1 LLYLQQRFELRQ
13 LGDDLKQK
21 QVIQD
26 RLLQKILYS
35 KRLLVDHVEALEQC
49 IQELQAAANPS
60 RQLLT
65 TRNACLILGGT
76 VIEHLITPRS
86 VRYTMIPSI
95 LISGTFAALCAVK
108 SVFVCR
114 NKIVERKL
122 EQLVKTIDEFG
133 NCIRRNMTYFQE
145 IIIMK
150 QAELIESRQIERAWD
165 CITAAKEV
173 TEILYDATR
182 KMETDYP
189 LPAKYGPY
197 YAAMEELR
205 ECEYFKNNVTDY
217 SPKHIKD
224 FHNIFAYVQSQYLLR
239 LALTITTRPSIS
251 QLSEDLVKID
261 CQVRQLVQEEE
272 QHFSNLAMAM
282 QNRKQLEL
290 AEINATKA
298 EQQRSGPIAVL
309 QHSSL
314 KLSACM
320 VAVAGECQALD
331 VTLQQLTA
339 TEAANRNNAKEL
351 VAVASNMRGIEN
363 ALAVCCDDFQRLM
376 LVYNKFL
383 HSKLDLEGELTPRP
397 KEYLGEEF
405 PESIL
410 RVEYSQ
416 NVDAPQQKDDFYAYM
431 YDENE
436 ELEQFEAEQH
446 APFPTPEK
454 ELLNFEKRIT
464 KGKFKPVLKQ
474 LKDRIDPIR
483 QVMLEKEREVL
494 AAKGINVDELF
505 GKIEQVE
512 QQQQQQNDNRLADTT
527 SSPTY
532 ESDSN
537 TDSDSADEVAFKRRS
552 KHHKERDNFA
562 EMRQFLA
569 QKQAIN
575 LFKLPPPPAV
585 AAAAEEELLESEC

>member
-1 LLYLQQRFELRQ
+1 MHGLKQRFELQQ

-49 IQELQAAANPS
+49 IQELQAAANLG

-76 VIEHLITPRS
+76 VVEHLITPRS

-189 LPAKYGPY
+189 LPAKYGAY
-197 YAAMEELR
+197 YVAMEELR

-290 AEINATKA
+290 AELNATKA

-339 TEAANRNNAKEL
+339 TEAANRNNSKEL

-397 KEYLGEEF
+397 KEDLGEEF

-436 ELEQFEAEQH
+436 GLEQFEAEQH

-494 AAKGINVDELF
+494 ASKGINVDELF

-512 QQQQQQNDNRLADTT
+512 QQQQQDDNRLADTT

-532 ESDSN
+532 DSASN
-537 TDSDSADEVAFKRRS
+537 SDSDSADEVAFKRRS
-552 KHHKERDNFA
+552 KQHKERDNFA

-575 LFKLPPPPAV
+575 LFKLPPPPA
-585 AAAAEEELLESEC
+585 AAADEELLESEC

>member
-1 LLYLQQRFELRQ
+1 QRFERHQ
-13 LGDDLKQK
+13 LTDDLKQK
-21 QVIQD
+21 QEIQD
-26 RLLQKILYS
+26 RLLHRILYS

-49 IQELQAAANPS
+49 LQDLSKSSHPN

-65 TRNACLILGGT
+65 PRNACYLLGGT
-76 VIEHLITPRS
+76 LLEHFVTPRGI
-86 VRYTMIPSI
+86 RYTMLPSI
-95 LISGTFAALCAVK
+95 LVTGTFAALYAVK

-122 EQLVKTIDEFG
+122 EQLVQTIDDFG

-182 KMETDYP
+182 KLETDYP
-189 LPAKYGPY
+189 LPAKYGPF
-197 YAAMEELR
+197 YAPMEELR

-251 QLSEDLVKID
+251 QLSDELVKID
-261 CQVRQLVQEEE
+261 SLVRQLVQEEE
-272 QHFSNLAMAM
+272 QHFSNLALAM
-282 QNRKQLEL
+282 QNMKQIEL
-290 AEINATKA
+290 AELNAAKV
-298 EQQRSGPIAVL
+298 EPQRSGPIAVL

-331 VTLQQLTA
+331 VTLQKLTA
-339 TEAANRNNAKEL
+339 TEAAHRNNAKEL
-351 VAVASNMRGIEN
+351 VAVANNMRGIEN

-383 HSKLDLEGELTPRP
+383 HSKLDLEGAAPKAVKAAELD
-397 KEYLGEEF
+397 EEF

-410 RVEYSQ
+410 RVEFSQ
-416 NVDAPQQKDDFYAYM
+416 NVDGPQQKDDFYAYM

-436 ELEQFEAEQH
+436 EQQFEEEQN

-505 GKIEQVE
+505 GKIEQAE
-512 QQQQQQNDNRLADTT
+512 QEQHRDNRLTEGRSPNYDD
-527 SSPTY
+527 SS
-532 ESDSN
+532 ENS
-537 TDSDSADEVAFKRRS
+537 DSDSADESAYRRRS
-552 KHHKERDNFA
+552 KQHKERDNFA

-575 LFKLPPPPAV
+575 LFQMPPPPTMIP
-585 AAAAEEELLESEC
+585 AAEEELLESEC